1 MHRKLDYDWLLFDL
15 DGTLTDPFEGITR
28 SVEYALNAFGI
39 EVEDRRV
46 LAPFIGPPLVESLTE
61 RYGFTMEDAV
71 AAVAKYRE
79 YFAVKG
85 LYENELFEG
94 IPELLSDCRKA
105 GYKISMATSK
115 PTHYARI
122 IAEHFDI
129 ARYFDAIHGSSLDGT
144 RITKSSVVAEAVAEE
159 HLDPTRAL
167 MIGDRRH
174 DVEGAGEHGIRTIG
188 VLYGYGSREEHEAAG
203 AAYIV
208 NDLDELRELL
218 ICE

>member
-1 MHRKLDYDWLLFDL
+1 MRKRLDYDWLLFDL

-39 EVEDRRV
+39 EVEDRRE

-85 LYENELFEG
+85 LYENELFDG
-94 IPELLSDCRKA
+94 IPELLRDCRQA

-115 PTHYARI
+115 PTHYAKI

-144 RITKSSVVAEAVAEE
+144 RITKSSVVAEAVREE
-159 HLDPTRAL
+159 NLDPTRAL

-174 DVEGAGEHGIRTIG
+174 DVEGAGEHGISTVG
-188 VLYGYGSREEHEAAG
+188 VLYGYGSREELSAAG
-203 AAYIV
+203 AIHIV
-208 NDLDELRELL
+208 RDIAELHDLL
-218 ICE
+218 INE

>member
-94 IPELLSDCRKA
+94 IPELLSDCREA

-144 RITKSSVVAEAVAEE
+144 RITKSSVVAEAIAEE

-174 DVEGAGEHGIRTIG
+174 DVEGAREHGIRTVG

>member
-1 MHRKLDYDWLLFDL
+1 MRRKLDYDWLLFDL

-39 EVEDRRV
+39 EVEDRRT

-94 IPELLSDCRKA
+94 IPELLNDCRKA

-115 PTHYARI
+115 PTHYAKI

-129 ARYFDAIHGSSLDGT
+129 ARYFDAIHGSSLDAT
-144 RITKSSVVAEAVAEE
+144 RITKSSVVAEAVREE
-159 HLDPTRAL
+159 GLDPERAL

-174 DVEGAGEHGIRTIG
+174 DVEGAREHGIKTVG
-188 VLYGYGSREEHEAAG
+188 VLYGYGSFEEHTAAG

-208 NDLDELRELL
+208 KDLDELRELL
-218 ICE
+218 IAE

>member
-1 MHRKLDYDWLLFDL
+1 MRRKLDYDWLLFDL

-39 EVEDRRV
+39 EVEDRRT

-94 IPELLSDCRKA
+94 IPELLNDCRKA

-115 PTHYARI
+115 PTHYAKI

-129 ARYFDAIHGSSLDGT
+129 ARYFDAIHGSSLDGS
-144 RITKSSVVAEAVAEE
+144 RITKSSVVAEAVRDEE
-159 HLDPTRAL
+159 LDPERAL

-174 DVEGAGEHGIRTIG
+174 DVEGAREHGIKTVG
-188 VLYGYGSREEHEAAG
+188 VLYGYGSLEEHTAAG
-203 AAYIV
+203 AAYIAQ
-208 NDLDELRELL
+208 DLDELRELL
-218 ICE
+218 IAE

>member
-1 MHRKLDYDWLLFDL
+1 MRRKLDYDWLLFDL

-39 EVEDRRV
+39 EVEDRRT

-94 IPELLSDCRKA
+94 IPELLRDCRKA

-115 PTHYARI
+115 PTHYAKI

-129 ARYFDAIHGSSLDGT
+129 ARYFDAIHGSSLDGS
-144 RITKSSVVAEAVAEE
+144 RITKSSVVAEAVRDEGF
-159 HLDPTRAL
+159 DPERAL

-174 DVEGAGEHGIRTIG
+174 DVEGARELGIKTVG
-188 VLYGYGSREEHEAAG
+188 VLYGYGSLEEHTAAG

-208 NDLDELRELL
+208 KDLDELRELL
-218 ICE
+218 IAE

>member
-94 IPELLSDCRKA
+94 IPELLSNCRKA

-129 ARYFDAIHGSSLDGT
+129 AHYFDAIHGSSLDGT
-144 RITKSSVVAEAVAEE
+144 RITKSSVVAEAVSEE

-174 DVEGAGEHGIRTIG
+174 DVEGAGEHGIRTVG

>member
-79 YFAVKG
+79 YFAIKG

-174 DVEGAGEHGIRTIG
+174 DVEGAGEHGIRTVG

>member
-174 DVEGAGEHGIRTIG
+174 DVEGAGEHGIRTVG

-218 ICE
+218 IAE

>member
-1 MHRKLDYDWLLFDL
+1 MRRKLDYDWLLFDL

-39 EVEDRRV
+39 EVEDRRT

-94 IPELLSDCRKA
+94 IPELINDCRKA

-115 PTHYARI
+115 PTHYAKI

-129 ARYFDAIHGSSLDGT
+129 ARYFDAIHGSSLDGS
-144 RITKSSVVAEAVAEE
+144 RITKSSVVAEAVREE
-159 HLDPTRAL
+159 GLDPERAL

-174 DVEGAGEHGIRTIG
+174 DVEGAREHGIKTVG
-188 VLYGYGSREEHEAAG
+188 VLYGYGSLEEHSAAR
-203 AAYIV
+203 AAYIAK
-208 NDLDELRELL
+208 DLDELRELL
-218 ICE
+218 IAE

>member
-1 MHRKLDYDWLLFDL
+1 M
-15 DGTLTDPFEGITR
+15 
-28 SVEYALNAFGI
+28 
-39 EVEDRRV
+39 
-46 LAPFIGPPLVESLTE
+46 LAPFIGPHLVESLTE

-144 RITKSSVVAEAVAEE
+144 RITKSLVVEEAVREE
-159 HLDPTRAL
+159 GLDPARTL

-174 DVEGAGEHGIRTIG
+174 DVVGASEHDIRTVG

-218 ICE
+218 ICD

>member
-1 MHRKLDYDWLLFDL
+1 MRRKLDYDWLLFDL

-39 EVEDRRV
+39 EVEDRRT

-94 IPELLSDCRKA
+94 IPELLNDCRKA

-115 PTHYARI
+115 PTHYAKI

-129 ARYFDAIHGSSLDGT
+129 ARYFDAIHGSSLDGS
-144 RITKSSVVAEAVAEE
+144 RITKSSVVAEAVRDEG
-159 HLDPTRAL
+159 LDPERAL

-174 DVEGAGEHGIRTIG
+174 DVEGAREHGIKTVG
-188 VLYGYGSREEHEAAG
+188 VLYGYGSREEHTAAG
-203 AAYIV
+203 AAYIAK
-208 NDLDELRELL
+208 DLDELRELL
-218 ICE
+218 IAE

>member
-1 MHRKLDYDWLLFDL
+1 MHKKLDYDWLLFDL

-85 LYENELFEG
+85 LYENELFDG

-122 IAEHFDI
+122 IAEYFDI

-159 HLDPTRAL
+159 HLDPSRAL

-174 DVEGAGEHGIRTIG
+174 DVEGAGEHGIRTVG

>member
-1 MHRKLDYDWLLFDL
+1 MRRKLDYDWLLFDL

-39 EVEDRRV
+39 EVEDRRS

-94 IPELLSDCRKA
+94 IPELLRDCRKA

-115 PTHYARI
+115 PTHYAKI

-129 ARYFDAIHGSSLDGT
+129 ARYFDAIHGSSLDGS
-144 RITKSSVVAEAVAEE
+144 RITKSSVVAEAVREE
-159 HLDPTRAL
+159 GLEPERAL

-174 DVEGAGEHGIRTIG
+174 DVEGAREHGIKTVG
-188 VLYGYGSREEHEAAG
+188 VLYGYGSLEEHTAAG
-203 AAYIV
+203 AAYIAK
-208 NDLDELRELL
+208 DLDELRELL
-218 ICE
+218 IAE

>member
-1 MHRKLDYDWLLFDL
+1 MRRKLDYDWLLFDL

-159 HLDPTRAL
+159 HLDPSRAL

-174 DVEGAGEHGIRTIG
+174 DVEGAGEHGILTVG

>member
-159 HLDPTRAL
+159 HLDPSRAL

>member
-1 MHRKLDYDWLLFDL
+1 MRRKLDYDWLLFDL

-39 EVEDRRV
+39 TVADRRE

-61 RYGFTMEDAV
+61 QFGFTMEDAV

-79 YFAVKG
+79 YFSVKG

-94 IPELLSDCRKA
+94 ISELLRDCREA

-129 ARYFDAIHGSSLDGT
+129 ARYFDAIHGSSLDGS
-144 RITKSSVVAEAVAEE
+144 RITKSSVVAEVVEE
-159 HLDPTRAL
+159 ERLDPARAL

-174 DVEGAGEHGIRTIG
+174 DVEGAGKHGIRTVG
-188 VLYGYGSREEHEAAG
+188 VLYGYGTLEEHTAAG
-203 AAYIV
+203 AVYIV
-208 NDLDELRELL
+208 KDISELRQLL
-218 ICE
+218 IE

>member
-1 MHRKLDYDWLLFDL
+1 MRRKLDYDWLLFDL

-39 EVEDRRV
+39 DVEDRRT

-94 IPELLSDCRKA
+94 IPQLLNDCRKA

-115 PTHYARI
+115 PTHYAKI

-129 ARYFDAIHGSSLDGT
+129 ARYFDAIHGSSLDGS
-144 RITKSSVVAEAVAEE
+144 RITKSSVVEEAVREE
-159 HLDPTRAL
+159 GLDPERAL

-174 DVEGAGEHGIRTIG
+174 DVEGAREHGIKTVG
-188 VLYGYGSREEHEAAG
+188 VLYGYGSLEEHTAAG
-203 AAYIV
+203 AAYIAK
-208 NDLDELRELL
+208 DLDELRELL
-218 ICE
+218 ITE

>member
-94 IPELLSDCRKA
+94 IPELLSNCRKA

-159 HLDPTRAL
+159 HLDPTRTL

-174 DVEGAGEHGIRTIG
+174 DVEGAGEHGIRTVG

>member
-174 DVEGAGEHGIRTIG
+174 DVEGAGEHGIRTVG

-203 AAYIV
+203 ADYIV

>member
-1 MHRKLDYDWLLFDL
+1 MRRKLDYDWLLFDL

-61 RYGFTMEDAV
+61 RYSFTMEDAV

-85 LYENELFEG
+85 LYENELFDG

-159 HLDPTRAL
+159 HLDPSRAL

-174 DVEGAGEHGIRTIG
+174 DVEGAGEHGIRTVG

>member
-1 MHRKLDYDWLLFDL
+1 MRKRLDYDWLLFDL

-94 IPELLSDCRKA
+94 IPELLCDCREA

-129 ARYFDAIHGSSLDGT
+129 ARYFDAIHGSSLDGS
-144 RITKSSVVAEAVAEE
+144 RITKSSVVAEAVQEE
-159 HLDPTRAL
+159 HLDPSRTL

-174 DVEGAGEHGIRTIG
+174 DVEGAGEHGIRTVG
-188 VLYGYGSREEHEAAG
+188 VLYGYGSLEEHTAAG

-208 NDLDELRELL
+208 NSISDLRQLL
-218 ICE
+218 IE

>member
-1 MHRKLDYDWLLFDL
+1 MRKRLDYDWLLFDL

-94 IPELLSDCRKA
+94 IPELLRDCREA

-129 ARYFDAIHGSSLDGT
+129 ARYFDAIHGSSLDGS
-144 RITKSSVVAEAVAEE
+144 RITKSSVVAEAVQEE
-159 HLDPTRAL
+159 HLDPSRTL

-174 DVEGAGEHGIRTIG
+174 DVEGAGEHGIRTVG
-188 VLYGYGSREEHEAAG
+188 VLYGYGSLEEHTAAG

-208 NDLDELRELL
+208 KSISDLRQLL
-218 ICE
+218 IE

>member
-1 MHRKLDYDWLLFDL
+1 MLRKLDYDWLLFDL

-39 EVEDRRV
+39 EVEDRRT

-85 LYENELFEG
+85 LYENEIFEG
-94 IPELLSDCRKA
+94 IPELLNDCRKA

-115 PTHYARI
+115 PTHYAKI

-129 ARYFDAIHGSSLDGT
+129 ARYFDAIHGSSLDGS
-144 RITKSSVVAEAVAEE
+144 RITKSSVVAEVVREE
-159 HLDPTRAL
+159 KLDPARAL

-174 DVEGAGEHGIRTIG
+174 DVEGAREHGIKTVG

-208 NDLDELRELL
+208 NDLAELRELL
-218 ICE
+218 ISE

>member
-1 MHRKLDYDWLLFDL
+1 MRKRLDYDWLLFDL

-79 YFAVKG
+79 YFVVKG

-94 IPELLSDCRKA
+94 IPELLRDCREA

-129 ARYFDAIHGSSLDGT
+129 ARYFDAIHGSSLDGS
-144 RITKSSVVAEAVAEE
+144 RITKSSVVAEAVQEE
-159 HLDPTRAL
+159 HLDPSRTL

-174 DVEGAGEHGIRTIG
+174 DVEGAGEHGIRTVG
-188 VLYGYGSREEHEAAG
+188 VLYGYGSLEEHTAAG

-208 NDLDELRELL
+208 KSISDLRQLL
-218 ICE
+218 IE

>member
-1 MHRKLDYDWLLFDL
+1 MRRKLDYDWLLFDL

-174 DVEGAGEHGIRTIG
+174 DVEGAGEHGIRTVG

>member
-1 MHRKLDYDWLLFDL
+1 MRRKLDYDWLLLDL

-39 EVEDRRV
+39 EVEDRRT

-94 IPELLSDCRKA
+94 IPELLNDCRKA

-115 PTHYARI
+115 PTHYAKI

-129 ARYFDAIHGSSLDGT
+129 ARYFDAIHGSSLDGS
-144 RITKSSVVAEAVAEE
+144 RITKSSVVAEAVREE
-159 HLDPTRAL
+159 GLDPERAL

-174 DVEGAGEHGIRTIG
+174 DVEGAREHGIKTVG
-188 VLYGYGSREEHEAAG
+188 VLYGYGSLEEHTAAG
-203 AAYIV
+203 AAYIAK
-208 NDLDELRELL
+208 DLDELRELL
-218 ICE
+218 IAE

>member
-144 RITKSSVVAEAVAEE
+144 RITKSSVVAETVAEE
-159 HLDPTRAL
+159 HLDPSRAL

-174 DVEGAGEHGIRTIG
+174 DVEGAGEHGIRTVG

>member
-1 MHRKLDYDWLLFDL
+1 MRRKLDYDWLLFDL

-71 AAVAKYRE
+71 VAVAKYRE

-159 HLDPTRAL
+159 HLDPSRAL

-174 DVEGAGEHGIRTIG
+174 DVEGAGEHGIRTVG

>member
-94 IPELLSDCRKA
+94 IPELLSNCRKA

-144 RITKSSVVAEAVAEE
+144 RITKSSVVAEAVSEE

-174 DVEGAGEHGIRTIG
+174 DVEGAGEHGIRTVG

>member
-159 HLDPTRAL
+159 HLDPSRAL

-174 DVEGAGEHGIRTIG
+174 DVEGAGEHGIRTVG

-218 ICE
+218 IAE

>member
-1 MHRKLDYDWLLFDL
+1 MHRKLNYDWLLFDL

-61 RYGFTMEDAV
+61 RYSFTMEDAV

-85 LYENELFEG
+85 LYENELFDG

-159 HLDPTRAL
+159 HLDPSRAL

-174 DVEGAGEHGIRTIG
+174 DVEGAGEHGIRTVG

>member
-1 MHRKLDYDWLLFDL
+1 MRRKLNYDWLLFDL

-39 EVEDRRV
+39 EVEDRRT

-61 RYGFTMEDAV
+61 RYGFTMENAV

-94 IPELLSDCRKA
+94 IPELLNDCRKA

-115 PTHYARI
+115 PTHYAKI

-129 ARYFDAIHGSSLDGT
+129 ARYFDAIHGSSLDGS
-144 RITKSSVVAEAVAEE
+144 RITKSSVVAEAVREE
-159 HLDPTRAL
+159 GLDPERAL

-174 DVEGAGEHGIRTIG
+174 DVEGAREHGIKTVG
-188 VLYGYGSREEHEAAG
+188 VLYGYGSFEEHTAAG
-203 AAYIV
+203 AAYIAK
-208 NDLDELRELL
+208 DLDELRELL
-218 ICE
+218 IAE

>member
-144 RITKSSVVAEAVAEE
+144 RITKSSVVAEVVAEE
-159 HLDPTRAL
+159 HLDPSRAL

-174 DVEGAGEHGIRTIG
+174 DVEGAGEHGIRTVG

>member
-1 MHRKLDYDWLLFDL
+1 MRRKLDYDWLLFDL

-39 EVEDRRV
+39 EVEDRRT

-61 RYGFTMEDAV
+61 RYDFTMEDAV

-94 IPELLSDCRKA
+94 IPELLNDCRKA

-115 PTHYARI
+115 PTHYAKI

-129 ARYFDAIHGSSLDGT
+129 ARYFDAIHGSSLDGS
-144 RITKSSVVAEAVAEE
+144 RITKSSVVAEAVREE
-159 HLDPTRAL
+159 GLDPERAL

-174 DVEGAGEHGIRTIG
+174 DVEGAREHGIKTVG
-188 VLYGYGSREEHEAAG
+188 VLYGYGSLEEHTAAG
-203 AAYIV
+203 AAYIAK
-208 NDLDELRELL
+208 DLDELRELL
-218 ICE
+218 IAE

>member
-1 MHRKLDYDWLLFDL
+1 MRRKLDYDWLLFDL
-15 DGTLTDPFEGITR
+15 DGTMTDPFEGITR

-39 EVEDRRV
+39 EVEDRRT

-94 IPELLSDCRKA
+94 IPELLRDCRKT

-115 PTHYARI
+115 PTHYAKI

-129 ARYFDAIHGSSLDGT
+129 ARYFDAIHGSSLDGS
-144 RITKSSVVAEAVAEE
+144 RITKSSVVAEAVRDEG
-159 HLDPTRAL
+159 LDTERAV

-174 DVEGAGEHGIRTIG
+174 DVEGAREHGIKTVG
-188 VLYGYGSREEHEAAG
+188 VLYGYGSLEEHTAAG
-203 AAYIV
+203 AAYIAK
-208 NDLDELRELL
+208 DLDELRELL
-218 ICE
+218 IAE

>member
-1 MHRKLDYDWLLFDL
+1 MRRKLDYDWLLFDL

-39 EVEDRRV
+39 EVEDRRT
-46 LAPFIGPPLVESLTE
+46 LAPFIGPPLVESLSE

-94 IPELLSDCRKA
+94 IPQLLNDCRKA

-115 PTHYARI
+115 PTHYAKI

-129 ARYFDAIHGSSLDGT
+129 ARYFDAIHGSSLDGS
-144 RITKSSVVAEAVAEE
+144 RITKSSVVEEAVREE
-159 HLDPTRAL
+159 GLDPERAL

-174 DVEGAGEHGIRTIG
+174 DVEGAREHGIKTVG
-188 VLYGYGSREEHEAAG
+188 VLYGYGSLEEHTAAG
-203 AAYIV
+203 AAYIAK
-208 NDLDELRELL
+208 DLDELRELL
-218 ICE
+218 IAE

>member
-1 MHRKLDYDWLLFDL
+1 MRRKLNYDWLLFDL

-39 EVEDRRV
+39 EVEDRRT

-94 IPELLSDCRKA
+94 IPELLNDCRKA

-115 PTHYARI
+115 PTHYAKI

-129 ARYFDAIHGSSLDGT
+129 ARYFDAIHGSSLDGS
-144 RITKSSVVAEAVAEE
+144 RITKSSVVAEAVREE
-159 HLDPTRAL
+159 GLDPERAL

-174 DVEGAGEHGIRTIG
+174 DVEGAREHGIKTVG
-188 VLYGYGSREEHEAAG
+188 VLYGYGSLEEHTAAG
-203 AAYIV
+203 AAYIAK
-208 NDLDELRELL
+208 DLDELRELL
-218 ICE
+218 IAE